1 VCFSSI
7 SPFLYKKFHAAGVTG
22 VTTKRSRHADFRL
35 HKTID
40 SLGRPQ
46 QGRFTKTMQ
55 SLLMPPVKHV
65 LKVSA
70 CCWLPMKWQRSITSS
85 TPKIV
90 SMTTEVGYR
99 DIVVDAARA
108 EHPFAELRR
117 HQQPGNAATDDR
129 DSYNDSYNLS
139 HENIQRVMN

>member
-1 VCFSSI
+1 
-7 SPFLYKKFHAAGVTG
+7 
-22 VTTKRSRHADFRL
+22 
-35 HKTID
+35 
-40 SLGRPQ
+40 
-46 QGRFTKTMQ
+46 
-55 SLLMPPVKHV
+55 
-65 LKVSA
+65 
-70 CCWLPMKWQRSITSS
+70 
-85 TPKIV
+85 
-90 SMTTEVGYR
+90 MTTEVGYR